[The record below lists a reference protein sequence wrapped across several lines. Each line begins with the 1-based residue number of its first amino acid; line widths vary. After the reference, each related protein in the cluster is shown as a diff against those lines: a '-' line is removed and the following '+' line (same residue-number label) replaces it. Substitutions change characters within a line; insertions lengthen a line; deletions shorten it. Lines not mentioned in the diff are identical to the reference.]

1 MSRRTRRAL
10 ALVALCVSTSMAL
23 GVGSYGSMSAE
34 RSVNVSVAPPEEA
47 YLGVADELRCGTD
60 GTDLVRNQFGSNT
73 TIERIEVDVTAVDG
87 YVRVGADGPTTRLAP
102 GESVDLTFRGP
113 YAAGDAAELR
123 VEPPTRNVSGA
134 DDLRIELVEARGTG
148 VSVSGV
154 VRSYD
159 VNCPSGA

>member
-1 MSRRTRRAL
+1 
-10 ALVALCVSTSMAL
+10 MAL

-34 RSVNVSVAPPEEA
+34 RSVNVSVVPSESA
-47 YLGVADELRCGTD
+47 YLGVTDELRCGTS
-60 GTDLVRNQFGSNT
+60 GTDLIRNQFGPNV
-73 TIERIEVDVTAVDG
+73 TIEHIEIEVTAVDG
-87 YVRVGADGPTTRLAP
+87 YVRVGADGPATRLAP
-102 GESVDLTFRGP
+102 GESVDLSFRGP
-113 YAAGDAAELR
+113 YAAGDTAELR
-123 VEPPTRNVSGA
+123 VEPPTGNVSGA